1 MLDSWFGNT
10 AGTRRK
16 HYSATAVSQND
27 RIAIS
32 GAFANNAGGQIVVS
46 SDASENPN
54 QHISDAV
61 KSGDVGKLRDLVQ
74 FVLDEADSETPEKL
88 AEYTRRDSNPQPSV
102 PKTDALSS

>member
-1 MLDSWFGNT
+1 MVFSLEPEENITQPQQLVRTIELQSLELSLTML
-10 AGTRRK
+10 
-16 HYSATAVSQND
+16 
-27 RIAIS
+27 
-32 GAFANNAGGQIVVS
+32 VVS

-74 FVLDEADSETPEKL
+74 FVLDEADSETAEKL